1 MSRRKKLLERS
12 DTSGSVAIEYG
23 LILPAML
30 LFTLGIMDAG
40 RLLWTNVTLTR
51 ATEAAARC
59 YAVNTTM
66 CPAGSVPAYAAE
78 SGLGHQRYSGQR
90 LRGLDPSLRQ
100 AGPGDLHVPISRSVV
115 SAVRFGA
122 IRRRDHDA
130 HRDCVL
136 PESNLMAA
144 RDRRAEL
151 PAGPAA
157 GDIVMS
163 REPEVSAG
171 QLDDTAR
178 ERVRAKPRP
187 RAGRAQ
193 AP

>member
-1 MSRRKKLLERS
+1 MWNRKIFPGLAH
-12 DTSGSVAIEYG
+12 DAGSVAIEYG

-40 RLLWTNVTLTR
+40 RLLWANVTLTR

-66 CPAGSVPAYAAE
+66 CPAGSVPAYAAS

-100 AGPGDLHVPISRSVV
+100 AGPGDLHVPISRSMVP
-115 SAVRFGA
+115 AVFGERA
-122 IRRRDHDA
+122 IRRDDNDA
-130 HRDCVL
+130 ERNGL
-136 PESNLMAA
+136 LSESNLMEA
-144 RDRRAEL
+144 RDRPAGL
-151 PAGPAA
+151 PAGPAP

-163 REPEVSAG
+163 RQPEVSAG
-171 QLDDTAR
+171 QL
-178 ERVRAKPRP
+178 VGLP
-187 RAGRAQ
+187 AGPQGRRDA
-193 AP
+193 A